1 MKELKEL
8 EDIFQSDE
16 FKSLSRWQRFKIR
29 LKIAFYQSITQL

>member
-1 MKELKEL
+1 MNDI
-8 EDIFQSDE
+8 EDIFQTEE